1 MEQKVQAIVT
11 EINQKN
17 FVYFKKSTFKL
28 IEHLQKYKLDDN
40 LSETVKQLNTQVIWM
55 FRRLNCKELEEAIDR
70 TILIQLDTTDL
81 IDLLD
86 IGHELIDGL
95 EKYDIPLHIKQD
107 INDFA
112 GCTENL
118 FVKIIEDKT
127 IADLRW

>member
-1 MEQKVQAIVT
+1 
-11 EINQKN
+11 
-17 FVYFKKSTFKL
+17 
-28 IEHLQKYKLDDN
+28 
-40 LSETVKQLNTQVIWM
+40 M
-55 FRRLNCKELEEAIDR
+55 FRRLNCKEHEEAIDR
-70 TILIQLDTTDL
+70 AILIQLDTTDL

-118 FVKIIEDKT
+118 FEKIIMDKT
-127 IADLRW
+127 IVDLRW